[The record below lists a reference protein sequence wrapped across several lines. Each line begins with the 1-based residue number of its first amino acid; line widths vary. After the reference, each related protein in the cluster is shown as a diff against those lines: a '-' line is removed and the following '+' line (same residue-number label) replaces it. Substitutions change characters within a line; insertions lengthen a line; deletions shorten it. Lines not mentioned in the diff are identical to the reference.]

1 MTSRESGLIKKG
13 ILGLG
18 LIEFKEKEG
27 LEKIYHCS
35 CGTDISKKKI
45 CNHFSG
51 SKEHKDTYRMVSN
64 LLKIWGLVES
74 KSSMV
79 EIVNKENYEQIII

>member
-1 MTSRESGLIKKG
+1 MNSRSSGLIRNA
-13 ILGLG
+13 IIGLG

-51 SKEHKDTYRMVSN
+51 SREHKDTYRMVSN
-64 LLKIWGLVES
+64 LLKIWGLVDS
-74 KSSMV
+74 GSMV
-79 EIVNKENYEQIII
+79 KIVNKENYEQIII